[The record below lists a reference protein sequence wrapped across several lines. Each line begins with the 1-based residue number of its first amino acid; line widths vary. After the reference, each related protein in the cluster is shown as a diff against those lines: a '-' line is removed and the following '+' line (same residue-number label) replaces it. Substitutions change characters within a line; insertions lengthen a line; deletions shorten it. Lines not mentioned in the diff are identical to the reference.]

1 MRSILVLFLA
11 VILGTGALYGCG
23 GGEEQ
28 PVEQMKEGA
37 EETMEEAGEAAEEVT
52 EEAGEAVEEMQE
64 ETGEAVEE
72 MKEGAAET
80 MDEAEKMVAGAMESA
95 EMAAV
100 GAKEEAEEMVAAAV
114 GDSNEGAKL
123 YKLKC
128 AACHGAGGK
137 GTAMAPGFIDNEWM
151 ADATDK
157 ELIQVIVG
165 GRQGEEKRYKEYAIG
180 MPPQKGMSGEELNDL
195 IAYMRSL

>member
-23 GGEEQ
+23 GGEQQ
-28 PVEQMKEGA
+28 PAEQMKEGA
-37 EETMEEAGEAAEEVT
+37 EETMEEAGEAAEEVK
-52 EEAGEAVEEMQE
+52 EEAGEAVEEMKE

-80 MDEAEKMVAGAMESA
+80 MDEAGSMAEGAMEA
-95 EMAAV
+95 AGEMASE
-100 GAKEEAEEMVAAAV
+100 AKEEATEMVASA
-114 GDSNEGAKL
+114 GDANEGSKL

-137 GTAMAPGFIDNEWM
+137 GTAMAPSFIDNEWM
-151 ADATDK
+151 ADASDEVLTD
-157 ELIQVIVG
+157 VIVN
-165 GRQGEEKRYKEYAIG
+165 GRQGADKRYKEYAIG
-180 MPPQKGMSGEELNDL
+180 MPAQKGMSDEEIDDL